1 MSNNECRRMKEGA
14 PPHPS
19 PLPQRGRGDRD
30 ARWRGAFGGPILNSM
45 GTRLQVI
52 RWALMVLAVLAPAV
66 AQAQS
71 TDQVLQRAPPVWLGY
86 LVMFVLLVVVLAV
99 SLMPSKRGHQD

>member
-1 MSNNECRRMKEGA
+1 
-14 PPHPS
+14 
-19 PLPQRGRGDRD
+19 
-30 ARWRGAFGGPILNSM
+30 
-45 GTRLQVI
+45 
-52 RWALMVLAVLAPAV
+52 MVLAVLAPAV

-86 LVMFVLLVVVLAV
+86 LVIFVLLVVVLAV